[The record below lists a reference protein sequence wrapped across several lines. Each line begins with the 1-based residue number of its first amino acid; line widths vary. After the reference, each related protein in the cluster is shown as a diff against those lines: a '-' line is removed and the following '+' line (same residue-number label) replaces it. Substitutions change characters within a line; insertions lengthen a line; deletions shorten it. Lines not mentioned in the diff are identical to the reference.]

1 MPLDMAPTG
10 RTLTI
15 TKVTADERTAKR
27 LSELGIAA
35 GQSITVAAAS
45 AGGVTVVVGAGR
57 RWRDGKVA
65 RGELGGR
72 RPPPRKI

>member
-15 TKVTADERTAKR
+15 TKVTADEKTARR

-35 GQSITVAAAS
+35 GQSITLAAAS
-45 AGGVTVVVGAGR
+45 AGGVTVIVGEGR
-57 RWRDGKVA
+57 LCLDGKLA
-65 RGELGGR
+65 RGILVA
-72 RPPPRKI
+72 